1 MAGLPVEENT
11 QSTHTAQR
19 PPQLNL
25 TIVNA
30 RCRYG
35 CLCPGCQCDCEII
48 ESDSNA
54 DIHNHGPSNTAE
66 AESHSRKWVLTDE
79 SSMDTETELNE
90 QDHSRLRFPHHED
103 TEGLA
108 DRTAIL
114 HPHHHRHD
122 GQLTLLAS
130 EGENPMTDSTA
141 WNLGDSSDGDGLIDF
156 LFTLREHPRNRPSSP
171 TDSLY
176 NNYDSNSGGESMTS

>member
-1 MAGLPVEENT
+1 
-11 QSTHTAQR
+11 
-19 PPQLNL
+19 
-25 TIVNA
+25 
-30 RCRYG
+30 
-35 CLCPGCQCDCEII
+35 
-48 ESDSNA
+48 
-54 DIHNHGPSNTAE
+54 
-66 AESHSRKWVLTDE
+66 
-79 SSMDTETELNE
+79 MDTETELNE

-176 NNYDSNSGGESMTS
+176 NNYDSNSGGESMTSSIVSTRVTSSATSSLCITHAGGRFMELTDRP